1 MSTTAR
7 RAGVL
12 GGMGPE
18 ATLVFLERFYAL
30 TRGRREQERPCVL
43 IDMNPAVP
51 DRNEAWK
58 ARSDA
63 PASPLAEMGR
73 RLARAGADF
82 CVLPCVTAHG
92 YAADFE
98 AAAGIPLL
106 RLPEAV
112 AAALAAGG
120 TDPGRVALLATTTTL
135 EMKLFHEAF
144 TRAGIDLLCPA
155 VPDQEGL
162 METIYAIKRGDD
174 VRGAVVAIAN
184 RLVDRG
190 AGTLLIGCTD
200 LSLLGLDEVSGRP
213 VVDAVDLLARRT
225 LEESLRA

>member
-18 ATLVFLERFYAL
+18 ATLVFLQRFYAL
-30 TRGRREQERPCVL
+30 TRSRREQDRPCVL

-51 DRNEAWK
+51 DRNEAW
-58 ARSDA
+58 RNQSNA
-63 PASPLAEMGR
+63 PAAALAEMGR

-82 CVLPCVTAHG
+82 CVLPCITAHG
-92 YAADFE
+92 YTAGFE

-112 AAALAAGG
+112 AEALAADG
-120 TDPGRVALLATTTTL
+120 TGPGRVGLLATTTTV
-135 EMKLFHEAF
+135 EMKLFHDAF
-144 TRAGIDLLCPA
+144 ARAGIDLLCPA
-155 VPDQEGL
+155 VPDQERL
-162 METIYAIKRGDD
+162 MEAIYAIKRGDD

-213 VVDAVDLLARRT
+213 AVDAVDLLARRT